1 MGFAKDWSGG
11 EYIKKIMA
19 DFALDQAF
27 KYLSKDPQ
35 KNLLRIFDF
44 AEKLSKEEV
53 HKEGIRSLRKRC
65 TTDPV
70 LLRQVQRLGTNPK
83 SLKKFVSNW
92 VVNAIIVGNPRR
104 QALSEELGVHI
115 PTAILIDPTSGCN
128 LRCKG
133 CWAGEY
139 SKSDRLDPELLDR
152 VITEAKQLGI
162 YWILFSGGE
171 PFLYPHLLDVVAN
184 HPDVG
189 FLSFTNGT
197 LIDDKVADRLA
208 ELGNL
213 SPAIS
218 LEGFEKETDGR
229 RGKGVFQTVS
239 STMEKLRERG
249 VLFGAS
255 ITVTRQ
261 NNEILFSDEF
271 VNFLIDKGAM
281 YVWSFH
287 YIPIGRDPDLKM
299 MLTADQRT
307 WLVGRVREVRNN
319 KPILIADFWND
330 GYVTQGCVAGGK
342 VYFHINAAGDVE
354 PCAFAH
360 FAVDNIKEKSLK
372 EALKSP
378 IFTAYQKRQPF
389 HNNHLAPCPIID
401 QPSALREIVKESGA
415 YPTHMGA
422 EDVLMGETAAF
433 LDQHSALWRAQAER
447 IIAGES
453 LEKEKA
459 VDA

>member
-1 MGFAKDWSGG
+1 MGLARDWCGG
-11 EYIKKIMA
+11 EFVKKMMA
-19 DFALDQAF
+19 EFALDQAF

-35 KNLLRIFDF
+35 KNLLRILDF
-44 AEKLSKEEV
+44 TEKLAKEEV
-53 HKEGIRSLRKRC
+53 HKESIRNLRERC
-65 TTDPV
+65 HTDV
-70 LLRQVQRLGTNPK
+70 YILKQVQRLGTNPK

-92 VVNAIIVGNPRR
+92 AVNAILLGNPRR
-104 QALSEELGVHI
+104 KAMGEELGVHI
-115 PTAILIDPTSGCN
+115 PTAVLIDPTSGCN

-139 SKSDRLDPELLDR
+139 NRSDRLEPELLDR
-152 VITEAKQLGI
+152 VITEAKQMGI
-162 YWILFSGGE
+162 YWVLFSGGE
-171 PFLYPHLLDVVAN
+171 PFLYPHLLDIVAN

-213 SPAIS
+213 SPAVSI
-218 LEGFEKETDGR
+218 EGFEKETDSR
-229 RGKGVFQTVS
+229 RGQGVFRKVS
-239 STMEKLRERG
+239 ETMESLRDRG

-261 NNEILFSDEF
+261 SIGTLFSDEF
-271 VNFLIDKGAM
+271 VDFLIDKGAI

-287 YIPIGRDPDLKM
+287 YIPIGRDPDLDM

-307 WLVGRVREVRNN
+307 WLISRVKEVRGN
-319 KPILIADFWND
+319 KPIFVADFWND
-330 GYVTQGCVAGGK
+330 GYATQGCIAGGK

-378 IFTAYQKRQPF
+378 IFASYQKRQPF
-389 HNNHLAPCPIID
+389 YDNHLAPCPIID
-401 QPSALREIVKESGA
+401 QPSSLRDIVRESGA
-415 YPTHMGA
+415 HPTHLGA
-422 EDVLMGETAAF
+422 EDVLMGQTAAF
-433 LDQHSALWRAQAER
+433 LDQHSAKWRAQADR
-447 IIAGES
+447 IIAENNAT
-453 LEKEKA
+453 ENK
-459 VDA
+459 